1 MSNINKQFER
11 LEILIATKD
20 RSSLNFLKKMFREIN
35 LSSLDILI
43 VNQTSKEV
51 LLKSNMPNIRV
62 INSFEYGLSKSRNIA
77 LQNAIHDIVLIADD
91 DVVYEK
97 NLVSNI
103 LYMFNKYLNAAFIT
117 FKVNDLSGMP
127 YRDYTQSTIQHSLR
141 SIKPLISI
149 EIAINCKVVEEL
161 NISFNNHFGL
171 GSTFATGEEYV
182 FCRDILKSGGIGYF
196 NNVHIVSHPEHSSGK
211 EMGSDRVIYARAALA
226 YKLYG
231 IFAFLWLIKYTL
243 FMCKDGYIAF
253 KEIPRKFKIGLQ
265 GISKYKLLESS
276 IKKDKVYVN

>member
-20 RSSLNFLKKMFREIN
+20 RYSLDFLKKMFGEIN

-62 INSFEYGLSKSRNIA
+62 INSFDYGLSKSRNIA

-97 NLVSNI
+97 DFVSNI
-103 LYMFNKYLNAAFIT
+103 IYLFNKHPNAAFIT

-127 YRDYTQSTIQHSLR
+127 YRDYTKSTIQHSLK

-149 EIAINCKVVEEL
+149 EIAFNCKIVKEL
-161 NISFNNHFGL
+161 KVSFNNHFGL
-171 GSTFATGEEYV
+171 GSTFATAEEYI
-182 FCRDILKSGGIGYF
+182 FCRDILKSGGKGYF
-196 NNVHIVSHPEHSSGK
+196 NNAHIVSHPEHSSGK

-226 YKLYG
+226 YKVYG
-231 IFAFLWLIKYTL
+231 ILAFFWLIKYTL
-243 FMCKDGYIAF
+243 YMWKDGYIAF
-253 KEIPRKFKIGLQ
+253 KEIPRKFKMGLQ

-276 IKKDKVYVN
+276 SKIDKVYVN